1 MSEEGVRIE
10 GLNELVR
17 TLKRAGADISELKEA
32 HAKAGQIVATEAEA
46 IAPRRSG
53 RLAGTIR
60 AARQVRRARVQA
72 GRASVP
78 YAGPIHWGWP
88 ARNIEPQP
96 FLSEAARATES
107 RWVAQY
113 REDVQHALD
122 QVKGL

>member
-1 MSEEGVRIE
+1 MADEGVRVE
-10 GLNELVR
+10 GLNNLVR
-17 TLKRAGADISELKEA
+17 TMKRAGEDIAALKEA
-32 HAKAGQIVATEAEA
+32 HARAGEIVAHEAEV

-72 GRASVP
+72 GRSSVP

-88 ARNIEPQP
+88 ARNIEANP
-96 FLSEAARATES
+96 FLSIAARNTEP

-113 REDVQHALD
+113 RADVQKALD
-122 QVKGL
+122 QVKGI